1 MEQAI
6 EAELRRVDAQGGMV
20 RAVESGWVQREIH
33 REAYRQE
40 RERQT
45 GARVVVG
52 VNRHVE
58 AAPWR
63 VAIHRHAEEVAG
75 ARAAELAALRA
86 GRDARAVA
94 RALGELETA
103 ARGDANLLPVL
114 VRAVETYATVGE
126 MFDVLRGVFGEYR
139 AVQAY

>member
-1 MEQAI
+1 MPTEQSVNLA
-6 EAELRRVDAQGGMV
+6 LRTQQVLAHETGVADVVDPLGG
-20 RAVESGWVQREIH
+20 S
-33 REAYRQE
+33 YY
-40 RERQT
+40 
-45 GARVVVG
+45 
-52 VNRHVE
+52 VE
-58 AAPWR
+58 ALTDE
-63 VAIHRHAEEVAG
+63 IEG
-75 ARAAELAALRA
+75 
-86 GRDARAVA
+86 GA